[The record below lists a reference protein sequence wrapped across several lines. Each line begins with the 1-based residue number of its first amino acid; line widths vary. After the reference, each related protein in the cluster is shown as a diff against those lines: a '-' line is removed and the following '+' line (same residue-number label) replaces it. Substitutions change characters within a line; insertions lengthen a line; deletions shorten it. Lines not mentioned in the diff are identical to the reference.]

1 MTTPCAPFQLPLTPS
16 GTCTR
21 TGAAGQ
27 TRLRYRQHYRPATFR
42 LPEWMRRVWLWC

>member
-1 MTTPCAPFQLPLTPS
+1 MSTPCPPFQQHLLSS
-16 GTCTR
+16 GSTD
-21 TGAAGQ
+21 GAACQ